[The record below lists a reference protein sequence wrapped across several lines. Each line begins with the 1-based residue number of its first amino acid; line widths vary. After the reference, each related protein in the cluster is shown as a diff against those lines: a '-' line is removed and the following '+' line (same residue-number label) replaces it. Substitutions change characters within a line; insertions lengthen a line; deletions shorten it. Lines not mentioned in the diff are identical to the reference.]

1 MGEAFKAR
9 RTSPELSR
17 WGAARPRPPAA
28 RLGSALRSSGADL
41 QAEAR
46 SEGRGSTALCPPQ
59 RGRGEANAPSRQEIM
74 TDRAPSLAPAPPRP
88 PGPQAAPE
96 PQPRA
101 EGPGRAPSSPP
112 PSPRATQ
119 RRQAHRVGAGGR
131 RRGGCTTARAR
142 PAAGCSGP
150 WLGRAPCRPRAPR
163 EAAAA
168 RERPRLRGPP
178 APAAAARA
186 GRPRRPGP
194 PEPAPQGA
202 AAEGAPRRPN
212 PRQGNAPRQRRLRPG
227 RPLPRLRPSMPP
239 PGSSLAPPPALPTP
253 DFSQAP
259 PPPRLLPPPLSPLH
273 SSSCFFPPPSPASGF
288 LQLGFSSWFLPRG
301 SSSSFFSS
309 LSQPPPPPPA
319 LSRPRPW
326 RDRLPTPG
334 DHFPAWAWLNQAGR
348 PTALRPLEQKPT
360 PGPPLQY

>member
-1 MGEAFKAR
+1 M
-9 RTSPELSR
+9 S
-17 WGAARPRPPAA
+17 
-28 RLGSALRSSGADL
+28 
-41 QAEAR
+41 
-46 SEGRGSTALCPPQ
+46 PQ

-74 TDRAPSLAPAPPRP
+74 TDRAPSPAPAPPRP

-239 PGSSLAPPPALPTP
+239 PGSSLAPPPAPPTP

-259 PPPRLLPPPLSPLH
+259 PPPLSPPPPFLLSIPLPAFSRRLLQLLGFFSWVSPPGSYPEALPPLSSLPYPSPLLLLPL
-273 SSSCFFPPPSPASGF
+273 FPGPAPGGIAFPPRATT
-288 LQLGFSSWFLPRG
+288 
-301 SSSSFFSS
+301 
-309 LSQPPPPPPA
+309 SQPG
-319 LSRPRPW
+319 
-326 RDRLPTPG
+326 PG
-334 DHFPAWAWLNQAGR
+334 
-348 PTALRPLEQKPT
+348 
-360 PGPPLQY
+360 